1 MNKGYYLPIIL
12 ILVLL
17 CLIFVYYLKLVNS
30 KNNKIENFEG
40 DGEEDEK
47 NQEMIRASQTFL
59 PEPSIYT
66 EAYTKATDVSETLK
80 LNLRIDPLGR
90 DINPATK
97 KIYDR
102 LLVPIHLITTLDNKC
117 LAVFNDGRIYKKNNL
132 YEDALWIGPI
142 PNSLY
147 GSQEF
152 GIGMRMIMFFPVNNN
167 QEREVRLFA
176 VGADNCLYYKEK
188 DDINSEWI
196 KAPVE
201 NNNNNDKLVYLFCD
215 FYEKN
220 TQYPLLYG
228 ITTTGSIVYKN
239 LNGDVP
245 INTIEEEDFVKLP
258 FSEPS
263 PIISSNVKLLKVYW
277 DRNGFMLGI
286 GQDFKI
292 YQKKGID
299 WKVRPWDTEVSTRGK
314 NKGSNAKVI
323 DLMMDTDA
331 RMVGLVLDSDKKKP
345 MIKIQKQNQPYYLA
359 DFENIINAIPTTKSF
374 TTYDVIKH
382 KTGLDWGAYFNFE
395 DPDEEL
401 YRTNN
406 LSALKQRAIMKDRLK
421 LRKIC
426 QNRNPLINS
435 EARNFELEKKLKEK
449 EIKIST
455 LTKELGGLLT
465 YGSAKMMDV
474 YDEPTPTPT
483 QSTSS

>member
-1 MNKGYYLPIIL
+1 MNIPYYPSII

-17 CLIFVYYLKLVNS
+17 CLIFVYYIILIKR
-30 KNNKIENFEG
+30 KNNKIEHFV
-40 DGEEDEK
+40 GEEDDEE
-47 NQEMIRASQTFL
+47 NQEMIRASRNFL
-59 PEPSIYT
+59 PEPPIYT
-66 EAYTKATDVSETLK
+66 EAYTKATDVAETLK

-90 DINPATK
+90 DINPTTK
-97 KIYDR
+97 KLYNR
-102 LLVPIHLITTLDNKC
+102 LLVPIHIITTLDNKC
-117 LAVFNDGRIYKKNNL
+117 LAVFNDGKIYKKNNL
-132 YEDALWIGPI
+132 YDDALWIGPLT
-142 PNSLY
+142 NSLY

-152 GIGMRMIMFFPVNNN
+152 GIGMRMIMFFPFNNN
-167 QEREVRLFA
+167 QEREVRLLA
-176 VGADNCLYYKEK
+176 VGADNCFYYKEK

-196 KAPVE
+196 QAPIE

-228 ITTTGSIVYKN
+228 ITTTGSFVFKN
-239 LNGDVP
+239 INGEAP
-245 INTIEEEDFVKLP
+245 MNTIEEEDFVKLP

-263 PIISSNVKLLKVYW
+263 PVISNNIKLLKVYW

-299 WKVRPWDTEVSTRGK
+299 WKVRPWDTEVSTRGN
-314 NKGSNAKVI
+314 NKGSNTKVI

-331 RMVGLVLDSDKKKP
+331 RMVGLVLDSDKKNQ
-345 MIKIQKQNQPYYLA
+345 MIKIQKQEQPYYLS
-359 DFENIINAIPTTKSF
+359 DFENLGTSPATKSF
-374 TTYDVIKH
+374 TTYDVIKY
-382 KTGLDWGAYFNFE
+382 KTGFDWSAYFNFE
-395 DPDEEL
+395 DPDEVY

-406 LSALKQRAIMKDRLK
+406 VNALKQRAIMKDRLK

-426 QNRNPLINS
+426 QNRNPLKQA
-435 EARNFELEKKLKEK
+435 EARNFELENKMKDRET
-449 EIKIST
+449 KIMT

-474 YDEPTPTPT
+474 FDEPTPTPT
-483 QSTSS
+483 QANSS

>member
-1 MNKGYYLPIIL
+1 MSMSMSGYYFPTIFIL
-12 ILVLL
+12 ILLFIIV
-17 CLIFVYYLKLVNS
+17 IYYINLVNRT
-30 KNNKIENFEG
+30 KNIEKFVGN
-40 DGEEDEK
+40 DDEESS
-47 NQEMIRASQTFL
+47 QEMIRASQTFL

-80 LNLRIDPLGR
+80 LNLRIDPLNR

-97 KIYDR
+97 KLYNR
-102 LLVPIHLITTLDNKC
+102 LLIPIHLTTTLDNKC
-117 LAVFNDGRIYKKNNL
+117 LAIFNDGKLYKKNNL
-132 YEDALWIGPI
+132 YEDGLWMGPL

-147 GSQEF
+147 GSQEY
-152 GIGMRMIMFFPVNNN
+152 GIGMRMCMFFPINNN

-176 VGADNCLYYKEK
+176 VGADNSLYFKEK

-220 TQYPLLYG
+220 TQYPLLYA
-228 ITTTGSIVYKN
+228 ITTTGKIVYKN
-239 LNGDVP
+239 INGDAP
-245 INTIEEEDFVKLP
+245 MNSIEEEDFVKLP

-263 PIISSNVKLLKVYW
+263 PTVSGNIKLLKVFW

-299 WKVRPWDTEVSTRGK
+299 WKVRPWDMEVSTRGK

-323 DLMMDTDA
+323 DLMMDNDS
-331 RMVGLVLDSDKKKP
+331 RMIGLVLDSDKKKP

-359 DFENIINAIPTTKSF
+359 DFENLDKVGTESKAL
-374 TTYDVIKH
+374 TTYDLIKH
-382 KTGLDWGAYFNFE
+382 KTGLDWSAYFNFE
-395 DPDEEL
+395 DPDEVY

-406 LSALKQRAIMKDRLK
+406 VNALKQRAIMKDRLK

-426 QNRNPLINS
+426 QNRNPLINT
-435 EARNFELEKKLKEK
+435 EARNFELEQKMKER
-449 EIKIST
+449 EMKITT

-465 YGSAKMMDV
+465 YGSTKMLNV
-474 YDEPTPTPT
+474 FDEPTPTPGT
-483 QSTSS
+483 